1 MTAFQFRLE
10 RVLHW
15 RAIELAAE
23 EAKLKRMMEEEAR
36 LAAALAE
43 IRKTISEIPTRLSEL
58 QALSGSDFNRT
69 AGYAIRLSNECT
81 RLQDRRRAQQR
92 MIAEQMEV
100 HRKAKQRHR
109 LLEELRSRR
118 HNEWKME
125 TLRQLDEIAHES
137 YLARWS
143 AD

>member
-23 EAKLKRMMEEEAR
+23 EAKLKRMMDEEAR
-36 LAAALAE
+36 VAAALAE
-43 IRKTISEIPTRLSEL
+43 IRKEISGIPARLAEL
-58 QALSGSDFNRT
+58 DALCGSDLNRT
-69 AGYAIRLSNECT
+69 SAYAFRLANECT
-81 RLQDRRRAQQR
+81 RLGERRREHQR
-92 MIAEQMEV
+92 MIGEQMEI

-118 HNEWKME
+118 HNEWQME